1 VKRVSDNPPGVAHL
15 PTWKRKTDSETLFY
29 HLCGVCDATSAPA
42 LLKAGWQKIRDGEP
56 VSCNECTRKCALTA
70 RGLWGAEDSVRYGVC
85 DECAD
90 LAACPLKGRYY
101 C

>member
-1 VKRVSDNPPGVAHL
+1 M
-15 PTWKRKTDSETLFY
+15 PTWKLKTESETLFY
-29 HLCGVCDATSAPA
+29 HLCGNCNMKSTEA

-56 VSCNECTRKCALTA
+56 VSCNECSRRCALTSA
-70 RGLWGAEDSVRYGVC
+70 GLWGAEDQARYAVC
-85 DECAD
+85 DACPE

>member
-1 VKRVSDNPPGVAHL
+1 MILLTNCRGTPIADLETQNSWRDVVLSSLRQLQYEVSRG
-15 PTWKRKTDSETLFY
+15 
-29 HLCGVCDATSAPA
+29 

-56 VSCNECTRKCALTA
+56 VSCNECSRKCALTSE
-70 RGLWGAEDSVRYGVC
+70 GLWGAEDQVRYAVC
-85 DECAD
+85 AACAE